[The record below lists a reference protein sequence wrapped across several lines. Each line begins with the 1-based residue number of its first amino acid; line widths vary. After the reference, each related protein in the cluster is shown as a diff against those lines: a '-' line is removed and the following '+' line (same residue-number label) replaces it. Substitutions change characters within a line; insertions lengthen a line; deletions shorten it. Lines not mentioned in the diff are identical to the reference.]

1 MKNKRFC
8 GSILLT
14 LTALIWATSFVA
26 QSVSNNY
33 IGSFTFNAI
42 RFLIGGIVLIPIIFT
57 VNKFNKKDDKIDKKH
72 DLFLGGF
79 LCGIALFI
87 ASTLQQFGISS
98 TSVGKAG
105 FITALYIVIVPF
117 LGVFLKKK
125 LSFKTCISILISIIG
140 LYLLC
145 VKENFSIGKGDILVL
160 CCAFFFAIHILLID
174 YFSSKIDNV
183 KLSSIQFFVA
193 AILSIIFMCI
203 FENPKLSSILSAWF
217 PILYAGILSC
227 GVAYTLQIIGQKNT
241 DPTIASLLLSLESV
255 FATISGWLILG
266 QSLTFRELIGCILVF
281 TAIILAQLPNKKK
294 YSQ

>member
-1 MKNKRFC
+1 MKNNRFC

-14 LTALIWATSFVA
+14 LTALIWGTSFVA

>member
-1 MKNKRFC
+1 MKNNRFC

-14 LTALIWATSFVA
+14 LTALIWGTSFVA

-183 KLSSIQFFVA
+183 KLSSRQFFVA